1 MASSTELAVSVL
13 GLEHGLMPPTL
24 NYEEADPD
32 CPVNI
37 AVEPRAVVKPHV
49 LKVSFTQMG
58 QCAALVLRKFDG

>member
-1 MASSTELAVSVL
+1 MLPA
-13 GLEHGLMPPTL
+13 TL

-32 CPVNI
+32 CPVN
-37 AVEPRAVVKPHV
+37 ASAEARPLTKPYV